1 MRLLFL
7 AIPRDKWPAVIK
19 ELIRVTKPGGYIQL
33 VEAPTRVFYYDPKNT
48 AVVKEALAEDGPMG
62 LEVLIREFA
71 GERLVDMCSEAGLV
85 DIEEKKA
92 SLPLGWNG
100 PIGQLCLT
108 NIRGLFS
115 GLKPFAQ
122 SSAGLSDE
130 EYDRIC
136 AEAAVDSGTPPWSSA
151 SLRTSTTTPASA
163 AGAAKWSQGRGSRQA
178 STTPGTTA
186 SSRSTPT
193 APCMPDWDPPA
204 LARWVVTA
212 MDPLATLED
221 RMRSGDAEVYASLGT
236 TIVQE
241 RICTEVFG
249 SLSNEEIDSVICK
262 PNGIKTVGERKML
275 QLLRD
280 RARCAATEAPPSPL
294 PREKRMLSVDNDE
307 PSQPKKFRV
316 VHVCVVDS
324 DEDEAA
330 SVSASSNREL
340 KMEAADEGA
349 GVSSRGNS
357 EFSQSLDGRFEE
369 ASEPYGVKLEPET
382 KVQNGWTKAA
392 SLFSTSSLQA
402 TPSNPITPPPPNQLK
417 DFFLGVCG
425 PTVHACTATVVEIR
439 YKAPPANRENLPVH
453 EEDDEEAILRSIDRA
468 CDYEAQ
474 EEDGVYAAEIDF
486 LSTDEWNSLLVLA
499 ANGFRAR
506 EERRRRLQ
514 ENMNTANENTDPDAA
529 NQHLKAAFDTFCD
542 EEEDEGNNKHARA
555 IAMVKA
561 VLAGTMST
569 SKEDLLAECAN
580 PMFEATLSYVGRKLK
595 FSANSP
601 REISRRIQRFLATS
615 HKKKGAALS
624 TPSSIWPLVKR
635 ATIRGPWALLSGGL
649 VLVDLPGIGDAD
661 AARNQIVDSYIRRC
675 NGILAVA
682 PITRAADN
690 KATKD
695 LLSSESVMLG
705 IKNSRISYIGF
716 IATHSDICNTEDIA
730 EELTDTFESLL
741 QRGMDV
747 ESIPTQSISGETR
760 SGVLAQLRNL
770 GKTKSNLLR
779 GGNPEESADVL
790 SIDFQTQNYQKVLR
804 MMSVIARNTFVSETL
819 QSRFND
825 DFKDVLSSRSA
836 KAKKLYTYCV
846 SSVEYEA
853 IMRDSPVASKLFTD
867 VKGTGIPRLRRDLWR
882 LSGVSSDIREK
893 TEKHLVHSFRQSST
907 DADEA
912 NQEVAELINE
922 KMEDFIKGL
931 LADTDR
937 HHDDLSINS
946 LRDAMENEAREAAVV
961 REAEVKSSET
971 DVYDRTEY
979 LHRIIACNNKSS
991 ESLKRFIQLC
1001 AEQTARPMAS
1011 SQRFDI
1017 WKRQAEELIASPTP
1031 APTEGGGASRL
1042 GSGSAFVEAEAMI
1055 AILGDSGAGKSS
1067 LLNALLCDKGD
1078 SVLPVSGVK
1087 ACTAAPIEIGYCNED
1102 CYKVVITFLEKK
1114 EWHAEVEQLLS
1125 DLSDEDGRLKVVNRR
1140 PRSEHGKVA
1149 YDKLMSVYG
1158 RIAPIESLR
1167 RSAREIESR
1176 LDTTTSFRSRS
1187 AISIRKALEGF
1198 VSSKAVASLMLSETE
1213 AGRLWPIVK
1222 KATLTGPFKILAG
1235 SGGRLLDLPGLQD
1248 SNSARNAVVE
1258 TYLSRC
1264 TG

>member
-1 MRLLFL
+1 
-7 AIPRDKWPAVIK
+7 
-19 ELIRVTKPGGYIQL
+19 
-33 VEAPTRVFYYDPKNT
+33 
-48 AVVKEALAEDGPMG
+48 
-62 LEVLIREFA
+62 
-71 GERLVDMCSEAGLV
+71 ERLVDMCSEAGLV
-85 DIEEKKA
+85 GIEEKKA

-151 SLRTSTTTPASA
+151 SLRTSSTTPASA
-163 AGAAKWSQGRGSRQA
+163 AGAAKWSQGRGSRHA

-186 SSRSTPT
+186 SSRSAPA

-307 PSQPKKFRV
+307 PSQPKKYRV
-316 VHVCVVDS
+316 VHETLSGNSSPVPVCVVDS
-324 DEDEAA
+324 DEDDAA
-330 SVSASSNREL
+330 SVSASSGCEP
-340 KMEAADEGA
+340 KMEAADDSA

-357 EFSQSLDGRFEE
+357 EFSQSLDGRYEE

-382 KVQNGWTKAA
+382 KVQNGRTTIAPHGIGSPA
-392 SLFSTSSLQA
+392 SLDIAGDLPKETVNQA
-402 TPSNPITPPPPNQLK
+402 LPPSFAVMQDVSDDATVKPNVPLS
-417 DFFLGVCG
+417 DG
-425 PTVHACTATVVEIR
+425 PRNSQSMHACTATVVEIR

-529 NQHLKAAFDTFCD
+529 NQHLIAAFDTFCD

-705 IKNSRISYIGF
+705 IKNSRISFIGF
-716 IATHSDICNTEDIA
+716 IATHSDICNTEDVA

-741 QRGMDV
+741 QRGMGV
-747 ESIPTQSISGETR
+747 EGIPIQSISGETR
-760 SGVLAQLRNL
+760 TGVLAQLRNL
-770 GKTKSNLLR
+770 GKTKSNLL
-779 GGNPEESADVL
+779 
-790 SIDFQTQNYQKVLR
+790 
-804 MMSVIARNTFVSETL
+804 
-819 QSRFND
+819 
-825 DFKDVLSSRSA
+825 
-836 KAKKLYTYCV
+836 
-846 SSVEYEA
+846 
-853 IMRDSPVASKLFTD
+853 
-867 VKGTGIPRLRRDLWR
+867 
-882 LSGVSSDIREK
+882 
-893 TEKHLVHSFRQSST
+893 
-907 DADEA
+907 
-912 NQEVAELINE
+912 
-922 KMEDFIKGL
+922 
-931 LADTDR
+931 
-937 HHDDLSINS
+937 
-946 LRDAMENEAREAAVV
+946 
-961 REAEVKSSET
+961 
-971 DVYDRTEY
+971 
-979 LHRIIACNNKSS
+979 
-991 ESLKRFIQLC
+991 
-1001 AEQTARPMAS
+1001 
-1011 SQRFDI
+1011 
-1017 WKRQAEELIASPTP
+1017 
-1031 APTEGGGASRL
+1031 
-1042 GSGSAFVEAEAMI
+1042 
-1055 AILGDSGAGKSS
+1055 
-1067 LLNALLCDKGD
+1067 
-1078 SVLPVSGVK
+1078 
-1087 ACTAAPIEIGYCNED
+1087 
-1102 CYKVVITFLEKK
+1102 
-1114 EWHAEVEQLLS
+1114 
-1125 DLSDEDGRLKVVNRR
+1125 
-1140 PRSEHGKVA
+1140 
-1149 YDKLMSVYG
+1149 
-1158 RIAPIESLR
+1158 
-1167 RSAREIESR
+1167 
-1176 LDTTTSFRSRS
+1176 
-1187 AISIRKALEGF
+1187 
-1198 VSSKAVASLMLSETE
+1198 
-1213 AGRLWPIVK
+1213 
-1222 KATLTGPFKILAG
+1222 
-1235 SGGRLLDLPGLQD
+1235 
-1248 SNSARNAVVE
+1248 
-1258 TYLSRC
+1258 
-1264 TG
+1264 